1 MVWPRR
7 CKPIEAKAGQ
17 ISSVMHCVLANQILC
32 FSQIPIP
39 RAQKQR
45 CFSVVVPFIRLN
57 NNTTYCQQ
65 FCCVYVSVRLTTPS
79 YLSFRVL
86 RISMPSTKSYCQG
99 GLWLKKGEND
109 GMESVI
115 ADFRDLLQ
123 VNHKEA
129 DDMSY
134 DPLFVDCERPQTD
147 DTEITLRACICPTA
161 DPFRKSTSSSSSYG
175 LLMELIEQGNLIK
188 EAVRRLKTSPSRSKQ
203 LKRLDRCR

>member
-1 MVWPRR
+1 MAWPCR
-7 CKPIEAKAGQ
+7 CKPIEAKADK
-17 ISSVMHCVLANQILC
+17 ISSVIALYLSQSDSLFFAKYRFHVL
-32 FSQIPIP
+32 
-39 RAQKQR
+39 KG
-45 CFSVVVPFIRLN
+45 SVVVPFNRPN

-65 FCCVYVSVRLTTPS
+65 FRCVYVSVCRTSPS
-79 YLSFRVL
+79 YFSFRAL
-86 RISMPSTKSYCQG
+86 KIDMPSTKSYCQG

-109 GMESVI
+109 GMDSVI

-129 DDMSY
+129 EDISY
-134 DPLFVDCERPQTD
+134 DPLFVDCERPLTD

-161 DPFRKSTSSSSSYG
+161 DPYRKSTSSSSSYG